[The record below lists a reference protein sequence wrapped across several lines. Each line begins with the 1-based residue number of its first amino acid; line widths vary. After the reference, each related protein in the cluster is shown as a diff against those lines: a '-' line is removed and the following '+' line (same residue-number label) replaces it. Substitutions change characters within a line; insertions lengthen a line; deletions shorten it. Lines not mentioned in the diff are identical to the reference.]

1 LPNQNRTWLLVNFPE
16 TCGKPSSYQPSSC
29 VPKTY
34 EISGYPS
41 TTYCVSRPRATGC
54 FPISSHPFCQ
64 PSIYNRPQNY
74 MSSSCLPQKHLT
86 YGCKLQNVISC
97 GYRPLNFASITC
109 HPLKYLS
116 YDRQPL
122 GYESSSFR
130 PLDFISNSVQPVPYI
145 HSSFQPA
152 FSSFGTWQSPF
163 IR

>member
-1 LPNQNRTWLLVNFPE
+1 MIQKHSQLHSMSLKRVQGSLKGLKLKIESDYQALKSNWLFPHQF
-16 TCGKPSSYQPSSC
+16 SSLQ
-29 VPKTY
+29 
-34 EISGYPS
+34 
-41 TTYCVSRPRATGC
+41 
-54 FPISSHPFCQ
+54 FCQ

-86 YGCKLQNVISC
+86 NGCKLQNVISC

-130 PLDFISNSVQPVPYI
+130 PLDFVSNSVQPVPYI

-152 FSSFGTWQSPF
+152 FPSFGTWQSPF

>member
-1 LPNQNRTWLLVNFPE
+1 MIQKHSQLHSMSLKRVQGSLKGLKLKIESDYQALKSNWLFPHQF
-16 TCGKPSSYQPSSC
+16 SSLQ
-29 VPKTY
+29 
-34 EISGYPS
+34 
-41 TTYCVSRPRATGC
+41 
-54 FPISSHPFCQ
+54 FCQ

-74 MSSSCLPQKHLT
+74 MSSSCLPQKHH
-86 YGCKLQNVISC
+86 
-97 GYRPLNFASITC
+97 RPLNFASITC

-130 PLDFISNSVQPVPYI
+130 PLDFVSNSVQPVPYI

-152 FSSFGTWQSPF
+152 FPSFGTWQSPF